1 MQIILRF
8 VDSFETQKIFWTF
21 LQNWKGIV
29 FFFEHYY
36 VETVKGQF

>member
-21 LQNWKGIV
+21 LQNWKGR
-29 FFFEHYY
+29 FSFSNTN

>member
-8 VDSFETQKIFWTF
+8 VDSVSLVLKPKTE
-21 LQNWKGIV
+21 KGW
-29 FFFEHYY
+29 FSFSNTN